1 MYMDDAVIKVK
12 IQDHDEMIKEHGKRL
27 DKIEQDSA
35 EFRVHIKNLCKKID
49 ELTNWLKALILAMIG
64 TFGGFVI
71 WYIQNLK

>member
-1 MYMDDAVIKVK
+1 MDDAVIKVK
-12 IQDHDEMIKEHGKRL
+12 IQDHNEMLKEHGKRL

-64 TFGGFVI
+64 TFGGFII
-71 WYIQNLK
+71 WYIQSLR